1 MKRLPGFSFITELSF
16 RAVTISTVIFFIL
29 LFLIVRCKITEE
41 DALTRYLELR
51 ERTDRSKQ
59 GKQWKEVD
67 DFLNRRINASPK
79 LLQRKITLAVDRALS
94 GYEGKEPAII
104 TMTSPIV
111 LEKAAKLGGTQRLIL
126 EQAIY
131 YELNNGAMGIRGAW
145 TKPWPNEIVTVSPR
159 QVPEQ

>member
-1 MKRLPGFSFITELSF
+1 MKRLPSFSFVTKLSA
-16 RAVTISTVIFFIL
+16 RTMAISAVVLTVL
-29 LFLIVRCKITEE
+29 LLLTVRCKITEE
-41 DALTRYLELR
+41 EALIRYLEIR

-59 GKQWKEVD
+59 GKQWREVD

-94 GYEGKEPAII
+94 EYEGKEPAIV

-111 LEKAAKLGGTQRLIL
+111 LEKAAKLDGTQRLIL

-131 YELNNGAMGIRGAW
+131 YELDNGAMGIRGAW
-145 TKPWPNEIVTVSPR
+145 TKPWPNEIVTVSPL
-159 QVPEQ
+159 QDPDQ

>member
-1 MKRLPGFSFITELSF
+1 MKRLPSFSFVTKLSA
-16 RAVTISTVIFFIL
+16 RTMAISAVVLTVL
-29 LFLIVRCKITEE
+29 LLLTVRCKITEE
-41 DALTRYLELR
+41 EALIRYLEIR

-59 GKQWKEVD
+59 GKQWREVD

-94 GYEGKEPAII
+94 EYEGKEPAIV

-111 LEKAAKLGGTQRLIL
+111 LEKAAKLDGTQRLIL

-131 YELNNGAMGIRGAW
+131 YELDNGAMGIRGAW
-145 TKPWPNEIVTVSPR
+145 TKPWPNEIVTVFPL
-159 QVPEQ
+159 QDPDQ

>member
-1 MKRLPGFSFITELSF
+1 MKRLPGFSFSAQLSF
-16 RAVTISTVIFFIL
+16 RAVTISTVVLFIL

-59 GKQWKEVD
+59 GNQWKEVD

-94 GYEGKEPAII
+94 NYEGKEFAII

-111 LEKAAKLGGTQRLIL
+111 LAKAAKLGGTQRLIL

-131 YELNNGAMGIRGAW
+131 YELNNGVMGIRGAW
-145 TKPWPNEIVTVSPR
+145 TKPWPNEIVTVFPL
-159 QVPEQ
+159 QALD

>member
-1 MKRLPGFSFITELSF
+1 MKRLPGFSFVTKLSS
-16 RAVTISTVIFFIL
+16 RTMAISAIVFVVL
-29 LFLIVRCKITEE
+29 LLLTVRCKITEE
-41 DALTRYLELR
+41 DALIRYLEIR

-67 DFLNRRINASPK
+67 DFLNRRINASPR
-79 LLQRKITLAVDRALS
+79 LLQRKIELTVDRALS
-94 GYEGKEPAII
+94 DYEKKEPAII

-131 YELNNGAMGIRGAW
+131 YELNNGSMGIRGAW
-145 TKPWPNEIVTVSPR
+145 TKPWPGEIVTIAPH
-159 QVPEQ
+159 QDLGK

>member
-1 MKRLPGFSFITELSF
+1 MKRLPGFSFITQLSL
-16 RAVTISTVIFFIL
+16 RAVTISTVVFFIL
-29 LFLIVRCKITEE
+29 FFLIVRCKITEE

-67 DFLNRRINASPK
+67 DFLNKRINASPK
-79 LLQRKITLAVDRALS
+79 LLQQKIALAVGRALAD
-94 GYEGKEPAII
+94 YEQKEPVII
-104 TMTSPIV
+104 TMASPIV
-111 LEKAAKLGGTQRLIL
+111 LEKAAQLGGTQRLIL

-131 YELNNGAMGIRGAW
+131 YELDDGATGIRGAW
-145 TKPWPNEIVTVSPR
+145 TNPWPNEIVTVFPR